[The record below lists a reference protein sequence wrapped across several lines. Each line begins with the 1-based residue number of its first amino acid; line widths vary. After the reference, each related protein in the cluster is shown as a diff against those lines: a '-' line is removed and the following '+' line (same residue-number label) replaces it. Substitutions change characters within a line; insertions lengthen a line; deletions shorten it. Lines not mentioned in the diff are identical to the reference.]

1 MQQWWN
7 GKLRHCITGTSALAY
22 GRTLARK
29 YTPHCDGAHEQQ
41 TISLSTVHDCPS
53 LPSSSLQSTS
63 SSSAAYS
70 IRSTNTDSIPVRIP
84 GQRSFSNRPGLQSSF
99 LGTGAYSIQHSIVTA
114 FPVTSDRYYTI
125 KSVPSSPALENVE
138 AIISVPP
145 GANLNHGIAESS
157 VVDQPQRQV
166 QHDDLEANMTAG
178 HNVDL
183 LQMCVEQ
190 GRPVS
195 FVEGTPGEAT
205 ERAAM
210 TILESLQAGVT
221 SSDSRSS
228 ASLANQEVLDP
239 DELHGTPLGDLQT
252 LVKER
257 QASLPLEMQMGSV
270 PAPVRFHQCSCF
282 YRHAG

>member
-22 GRTLARK
+22 GRTLASK
-29 YTPHCDGAHEQQ
+29 CTPHCDGAHEQQ
-41 TISLSTVHDCPS
+41 TISLSPVHDCPS
-53 LPSSSLQSTS
+53 LPASSLQSTS
-63 SSSAAYS
+63 SSAAY
-70 IRSTNTDSIPVRIP
+70 SIPVRIP

-99 LGTGAYSIQHSIVTA
+99 LGTGAYSIQHSIGTA
-114 FPVTSDRYYTI
+114 FPLTNDRYYTI

-138 AIISVPP
+138 AIVSVPP
-145 GANLNHGIAESS
+145 GANPNHGITESS
-157 VVDQPQRQV
+157 VTDQPQRQV

-178 HNVDL
+178 HTVDL
-183 LQMCVEQ
+183 LQTSVEQ

-210 TILESLQAGVT
+210 TMLESLQAGVT
-221 SSDSRSS
+221 SSDSLSS

-257 QASLPLEMQMGSV
+257 QASLPLEMQVGSV

-282 YRHAG
+282 S